1 VDRSGR
7 KKSVKYS
14 VLEKKLMA
22 QLNERITD
30 TTPGVMVRAY
40 QGGRMVCDV
49 SAGDTY
55 AYYDLASLTKVIFTV
70 QAMMVAFEQGK
81 WNLDTRVQEQL
92 AWFPHG
98 HVRVQDLLTHSSGL
112 VWWLPFYKDIDLSW
126 SLEQRREKLKNVIA
140 QLEVS
145 DSPNSVYSDVGFL
158 VLGFLLEEYYQ
169 DGLLRIWEGIKDKF
183 YAGTTLEFHDQNRP
197 QHRLSLY
204 APTEE
209 CPWRKKLIVGEVHD
223 ENCWALGGVS
233 SHAGLFGSID
243 DISWALLNIRSQL
256 LGIARYSV
264 KQKTAKLF
272 ASRARPQGM
281 GDWALGYMMPTPG
294 SASCG
299 SHFSLSSIGHT
310 GFTGTSM
317 WYDPKADFGI
327 VVLSNRVLYGREN
340 KSFAKLRPD
349 IHNWIVEGFRKS
361 AV

>member
-1 VDRSGR
+1 M
-7 KKSVKYS
+7 KYS
-14 VLEKKLMA
+14 VLEKKLME
-22 QLNERITD
+22 QLKERIVD
-30 TTPGVMVRAY
+30 TTPGVVVRAY

-49 SAGDTY
+49 SVGDTY

-81 WNLDTRVQEQL
+81 WNLDSHVHEFL
-92 AWFPHG
+92 SWFPHPN
-98 HVRVQDLLTHSSGL
+98 VRVQDLLTHSSGL
-112 VWWLPFYKDIDLSW
+112 AWWMPFYKEIDLE
-126 SLEQRREKLKNVIA
+126 LPVDKRREKLREIVSK
-140 QLEVS
+140 LEVS
-145 DSPNSVYSDVGFL
+145 DAPNSVYSDVGFL
-158 VLGFLLEEYYQ
+158 ALGFLVEEFYKDELYAVWQ
-169 DGLLRIWEGIKDKF
+169 GIKDKF
-183 YAGTTLEFHDQNRP
+183 YAGTTLEFHPGNHP
-197 QHRLSLY
+197 KHRTSLY

-209 CPWRKKLIVGEVHD
+209 CPWRRKLIVGEVHD
-223 ENCWALGGVS
+223 ENCWALGGMS
-233 SHAGLFGSID
+233 THAGLFGSVD
-243 DISWALLNIRSQL
+243 DVSWALLNIRSQL

-294 SASCG
+294 AASCG
-299 SHFSLSSIGHT
+299 SHFSLLSIGHT

-317 WYDPKADFGI
+317 WYDPKADFGV

>member
-1 VDRSGR
+1 M
-7 KKSVKYS
+7 KFS
-14 VLEKKLMA
+14 VLEKKLME
-22 QLNERITD
+22 QLESRIGE

-49 SAGDTY
+49 SVGTTY
-55 AYYDLASLTKVIFTV
+55 AYYDLASLTKVLFAV

-92 AWFPHG
+92 PWFPHAS
-98 HVRVQDLLTHSSGL
+98 VRVQDLLTHSSGL
-112 VWWLPFYKDIDLSW
+112 TWWLPFFKNLDLKLSE
-126 SLEQRREKLKNVIA
+126 EQRREKLREMLA
-140 QLEVS
+140 GLELS
-145 DSPNSVYSDVGFL
+145 DTPNSVYSDVGFL
-158 VLGFLLEEYYQ
+158 LLGFLLEEYYKEP
-169 DGLLRIWEGIKDKF
+169 LLKVWEGIKDKF
-183 YAGTTLEFHDQNRP
+183 YTGTTLEFHPGNVP
-197 QHRLSLY
+197 KHRLSLY

-209 CPWRKKLIVGEVHD
+209 DTWRRKLLVGEVHD
-223 ENCWALGGVS
+223 ENTWALGGVS
-233 SHAGLFGSID
+233 THAGLFGSID
-243 DISWALLNIRSQL
+243 DVSWALLNVRAQL
-256 LGIARYSV
+256 LGIARYAV

-299 SHFSLSSIGHT
+299 SHFSLNSIGHT

-317 WYDPKADFGI
+317 WYDPKADFAVI
-327 VVLSNRVLYGREN
+327 ILSNRLMYGREN
-340 KSFAKLRPD
+340 KAFARLRPE

>member
-1 VDRSGR
+1 M
-7 KKSVKYS
+7 KYS
-14 VLEKKLMA
+14 VLEKKLME
-22 QLNERITD
+22 QLEARIPD

-49 SAGDTY
+49 SVGTTY

-81 WNLDTRVQEQL
+81 WNLDSRVQEFL
-92 AWFPHG
+92 PWFPHAS
-98 HVRVQDLLTHSSGL
+98 VRVQDLLTHSSGL
-112 VWWLPFYKDIDLSW
+112 VWWMPFYKEINF
-126 SLEQRREKLKNVIA
+126 SLPFAARREKLREMITS
-140 QLEVS
+140 LDVS
-145 DSPNSVYSDVGFL
+145 DTPTSVYSDVGFL
-158 VLGFLLEEYYQ
+158 VLGFLIEEFYKNN
-169 DGLLRIWEGIKDKF
+169 LLTVWEGIKEKF
-183 YAGTTLEFHDQNRP
+183 YAGTTLEFHNENQP
-197 QHRLSLY
+197 KHRLSLY

-209 CPWRKKLIVGEVHD
+209 CSWRKKLLVGEVHD
-223 ENCWALGGVS
+223 ENCWTLGGVS
-233 SHAGLFGSID
+233 THAGLFGSLD
-243 DISWALLNIRSQL
+243 DVSWALLNVRSQL

-281 GDWALGYMMPTPG
+281 GDWSLGYMMPTPG

-299 SHFSLSSIGHT
+299 SHFSLNSIGHT

-317 WYDPKADFGI
+317 WYDPRSDFG
-327 VVLSNRVLYGREN
+327 VVILSNRVLYGREN
-340 KSFAKLRPD
+340 KNFAKLRTE

>member
-1 VDRSGR
+1 MDRRGR
-7 KKSVKYS
+7 EKSVKYS

-340 KSFAKLRPD
+340 KSFVKLRPD